1 MSDAK
6 SNLIE
11 NNHKIPNY
19 GSATN
24 LIEEFHCHS
33 DEDEHPVTTDRR
45 AIRILWTSAIIC
57 LIFIISEII
66 GGYLA
71 ESLAIITDAAHLLTD
86 FAGML
91 VSLFALYMAKRP
103 ASQRMSFGWHR
114 AEVLGAFVSVFMIWI
129 ITGILVYM
137 AIDRI
142 TSDSYHIDAPIMA
155 TTAAL
160 GVFVNLIMAVLLY
173 FGGHTHSHNGHAHLS
188 HSANSSSNNTT
199 NINVRAAMIHV
210 IGDLLQSI
218 GVLIAA
224 LLIYFNE
231 SWSIADPICTLI
243 FSIIVLCTTIYIIR
257 DAIFVLLEGLPSSIN
272 FRTVFDSLERINGV
286 EKVHNL
292 RIWSLTLDKIAIS
305 VHLEI
310 KPTANAQWILKE
322 TTRMLRDQ
330 YNVLESTVQIE
341 GYNPEKQSCNR
352 CIPPL

>member
-1 MSDAK
+1 MSDANT
-6 SNLIE
+6 NLME
-11 NNHKIPNY
+11 KNHIPNY
-19 GSATN
+19 GSTTN
-24 LIEEFHCHS
+24 LVEEFHCHS
-33 DEDEHPVTTDRR
+33 DEGDKPTTDRR
-45 AIRILWTSAIIC
+45 AIRTLWTSAIIC

-71 ESLAIITDAAHLLTD
+71 QSLAIITDAAHLLTD

-91 VSLFALYMAKRP
+91 VSLFALYVSKKP

-114 AEVLGAFVSVFMIWI
+114 AEVMGAFISVFMIWI

-142 TSDSYHIDAPIMA
+142 TRGSYHIDASIMA
-155 TTAAL
+155 ITAAL
-160 GVFVNLIMAVLLY
+160 GVIVNFIMAILLY
-173 FGGHTHSHNGHAHLS
+173 FGGHTHSHSGHAHLS
-188 HSANSSSNNTT
+188 HSTNSANST

-224 LLIYFNE
+224 LLIFFND
-231 SWSIADPICTLI
+231 SWSIADPICTII
-243 FSIIVLCTTIYIIR
+243 FSIIVLCTTIYIVR
-257 DAIFVLLEGLPSSIN
+257 DAMFVLLEGSPSNIN
-272 FRTVFDSLERINGV
+272 FRTVFDSLEQINGV

-310 KPTANAQWILKE
+310 TPGANAQWILKQ
-322 TTRMLRDQ
+322 TTQMLRDQ
-330 YNVLESTVQIE
+330 YNVMESTVQIE
-341 GYNPEKQSCNR
+341 GYNPEKQDCNR
-352 CIPPL
+352 CIPPPL

>member
-1 MSDAK
+1 MSNAT
-6 SNLIE
+6 SNLME
-11 NNHKIPNY
+11 NSYGIPNY
-19 GSATN
+19 GSVTD
-24 LIEEFHCHS
+24 LVEEFHCHS
-33 DEDEHPVTTDRR
+33 DENVQPTTDRR
-45 AIRILWTSAIIC
+45 AIRTLWTSAIIC
-57 LIFIISEII
+57 LIFIISELI

-71 ESLAIITDAAHLLTD
+71 HSLAIITDAAHLLTD

-91 VSLFALYMAKRP
+91 ISLFALYMSKRP

-114 AEVLGAFVSVFMIWI
+114 AEVMGAFISVFMIWI

-142 TSDSYHIDAPIMA
+142 TRDSYHIDASIMA
-155 TTAAL
+155 ITAAL
-160 GVFVNLIMAVLLY
+160 GVFVNFIMAILLY
-173 FGGHTHSHNGHAHLS
+173 FGGHTHSHNGHMHLS
-188 HSANSSSNNTT
+188 HCTNSGNTA

-224 LLIYFNE
+224 MLIFFNK
-231 SWSIADPICTLI
+231 SWSIADPICTLF
-243 FSIIVLCTTIYIIR
+243 FSITVLCTTIYIIR
-257 DAIFVLLEGLPSSIN
+257 DAMFVLLEGSPSSIN

-310 KPTANAQWILKE
+310 TPGANAQWILKQ
-322 TTRMLRDQ
+322 TTQMLRDK

-341 GYNPEKQSCNR
+341 GYDPEKQDCNK
-352 CIPPL
+352 CIPPAL